1 MLIWAISATALSVAI
16 LLLFIAYR
24 RQVQS
29 TCRHLA
35 FMRKHKTNLRLHS
48 NLPFSELYALEDN
61 INELV
66 GSAETLRLKAERN
79 ERHLK
84 DAITNISHDIRTPLT
99 SLDGFFQLLKNADS
113 EEERDQCVDVIQN
126 RINNLKYMLE
136 ELFTYTKLQNED
148 YQLQMEPVDFMQCV
162 SSALIA
168 FYNEFQDKGIDVQTE
183 FTDERITVNCNPEA
197 VQRIVQNVL
206 KNVLDHGSKA
216 VKVAL
221 KREKEKVVF
230 TCANQV
236 ENADS
241 IDTTQLFTRFYKADP
256 ARTHSS
262 TGLGLAI
269 AKGLAERMNGGM
281 SAAVEGDWFAVE
293 VWFDMPN
300 RIGFRP
306 SR

>member
-35 FMRKHKTNLRLHS
+35 FMKKHQTNLRLHS
-48 NLPFSELYALEDN
+48 NLPFSELYELEDS
-61 INELV
+61 INDLV
-66 GSAETLRLKAERN
+66 GSADALRQKAERN

-113 EEERDQCVDVIQN
+113 EEERNQCVDVIQN

-148 YQLQMEPVDFMQCV
+148 YQLQTEPIELTQCI

-168 FYNEFQDKGIDVQTE
+168 FYNDFQEKGIDVQID
-183 FTDERITVNCNPEA
+183 FADEEITVDCNGEA
-197 VQRIVQNVL
+197 VQRIVQNML

-216 VKVAL
+216 VKMTLKQESGKVA
-221 KREKEKVVF
+221 F
-230 TCANQV
+230 ICANQV
-236 ENADS
+236 ENGDS
-241 IDTTQLFTRFYKADP
+241 IDTSQLFTRFYKADP

-281 SAAVEGDWFAVE
+281 SASVEGDWFAVE
-293 VWFDMPN
+293 VWF
-300 RIGFRP
+300 GTRP
-306 SR
+306 AIKTK

>member
-1 MLIWAISATALSVAI
+1 MLIWAITATVLSVAI
-16 LLLFIAYR
+16 LILFIAYR
-24 RQVQS
+24 RQVRS

-35 FMRKHKTNLRLHS
+35 FMKQHKTNLRLHS
-48 NLPFSELYALEDN
+48 NLPFSELYELEDS
-61 INELV
+61 INALLDGADEL
-66 GSAETLRLKAERN
+66 RHKAEHN
-79 ERHLK
+79 EQNLK

-113 EEERDQCVDVIQN
+113 EEEREQCVEVIQN

-136 ELFTYTKLQNED
+136 ELFTYTKLQNQD
-148 YQLQMEPVDFMQCV
+148 YQLQTEPVELTQCIG
-162 SSALIA
+162 SALIA
-168 FYNEFQDKGIDVQTE
+168 FYNDFQEKGIDVQTAFAE
-183 FTDERITVNCNPEA
+183 EEITVNCNPEA

-221 KREKEKVVF
+221 NREKKRVVF

-236 ENADS
+236 DNPNR
-241 IDTTQLFTRFYKADP
+241 IDISQLFTRFYKADP

-269 AKGLAERMNGGM
+269 AKGLAERMHGGM
-281 SAAVEGDWFAVE
+281 SAALEDDWFAVT
-293 VWFDMPN
+293 VWFEML
-300 RIGFRP
+300 
-306 SR
+306 

>member
-1 MLIWAISATALSVAI
+1 MIWTILAALLSVAI
-16 LLLFIAYR
+16 ILMFIAYR
-24 RQVQS
+24 RQVKN

-35 FMRKHKTNLRLHS
+35 FMKEHKTNLRLHS
-48 NLPFSELYALEDN
+48 QLPFPELDALADN
-61 INELV
+61 VNALLDRSDEM
-66 GSAETLRLKAERN
+66 RQKAERN
-79 ERHLK
+79 EKNLK

-99 SLDGFFQLLKNADS
+99 SLDGFFQLLKHAES
-113 EEERDQCVDVIQN
+113 EEEREQCVDVIQN

-148 YQLQMEPVDFMQCV
+148 YKLQTEPVELTQCV

-168 FYNEFQDKGIDVQTE
+168 FYNDFQEKGIDVQAE
-183 FTDERITVNCNPEA
+183 FADEQITVHCNPEA

-221 KREKEKVVF
+221 KQESGRAVF
-230 TCANQV
+230 TCSNKV
-236 ENADS
+236 DNADS
-241 IDTTQLFTRFYKADP
+241 IDTSQLFTRFYKADP

-281 SAAVEGDWFAVE
+281 SAAVEGDWFVVE
-293 VWFDMPN
+293 AWFTMPLH
-300 RIGFRP
+300 
-306 SR
+306 